1 LSDAGTEN
9 GLPQRSAKKISIYVH
24 ASSSKCRTK
33 SYHRDGNISF
43 ENVAK
48 LKYLRMAETYQN
60 YIN

>member
-1 LSDAGTEN
+1 LSDAGKKN

-33 SYHRDGNISF
+33 SQHRDENIFF

-48 LKYLRMAETYQN
+48 LKYLIMAETCQN
-60 YIN
+60 YIH